1 MYPSREVWSHPP
13 GHPIDVYLR
22 HILKPPVLW
31 NLGKKGIDV
40 PICRAGREMQTEK
53 EPVDT
58 VGKGE
63 GGMN

>member
-31 NLGKKGIDV
+31 NLGKK
-40 PICRAGREMQTEK
+40 

-58 VGKGE
+58 AGKGE